1 MDIMG
6 GRSFGD
12 GFEDG
17 FEEDIMQGA
26 SFAGPGARHSRAPT
40 PSGVF
45 EYILMQFWVKG

>member
-6 GRSFGD
+6 GRSFG
-12 GFEDG
+12 DG

-40 PSGVF
+40 PGGGV
-45 EYILMQFWVKG
+45 